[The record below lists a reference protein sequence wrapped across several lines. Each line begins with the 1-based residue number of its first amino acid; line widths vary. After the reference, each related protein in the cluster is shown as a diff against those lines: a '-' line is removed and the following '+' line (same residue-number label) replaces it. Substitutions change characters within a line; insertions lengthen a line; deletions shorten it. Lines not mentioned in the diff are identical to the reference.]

1 MAESNNQ
8 DQILNISVTKGRKIM
23 AFKKKIK
30 RDPAR
35 TRLMQTSKQSQ
46 RGNKNAETELVLSIP
61 GNQESWMW
69 DPEVSLYSLLLGQ
82 E

>member
-1 MAESNNQ
+1 
-8 DQILNISVTKGRKIM
+8 
-23 AFKKKIK
+23 
-30 RDPAR
+30 
-35 TRLMQTSKQSQ
+35 MQTSKQSQ

-69 DPEVSLYSLLLGQ
+69 DSEVSLYSLLLGQ